1 MNLPRLALA
10 TSLVTAAS
18 TFGAFAQVTAPQT
31 HPGVNASAALNNGG
45 NPAGALGAAS
55 LNADVVPNSAPLIVG
70 NAGTTGVNGLT
81 GSNAAAPSVN
91 GNDVPAVASPETI
104 GMRRERL
111 RAAAQT
117 ASTESVP
124 VDVTLGSN
132 LAASSIR
139 SASLDAR
146 DPLATQVQNNI
157 DAGRRA
163 MSAAEA
169 QAQARLLDAGH
180 RAQFEAAAR
189 AVATAERRLQQS
201 ILAAQ
206 SAPSSEW
213 ARAREALAADY
224 DSYTQAVAHAQR
236 VAAAG
241 SARNSTSLGRQ

>member
-18 TFGAFAQVTAPQT
+18 TFGAFAQVAAPQT

-139 SASLDAR
+139 SASRDAR

-163 MSAAEA
+163 MSAAE
-169 QAQARLLDAGH
+169 AQARLLDAGH

-189 AVATAERRLQQS
+189 AVATAERRLQES

>member
-18 TFGAFAQVTAPQT
+18 TFGAFAQVAAPQT

-169 QAQARLLDAGH
+169 QARLLDAGH

-189 AVATAERRLQQS
+189 AVATAERRLQES